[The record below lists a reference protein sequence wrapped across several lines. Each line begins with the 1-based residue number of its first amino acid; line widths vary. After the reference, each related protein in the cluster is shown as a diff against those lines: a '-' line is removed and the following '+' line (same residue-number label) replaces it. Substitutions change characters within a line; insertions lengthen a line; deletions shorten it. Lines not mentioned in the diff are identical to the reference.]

1 MITLPQLKIGQGTMG
16 IIDDVRIY
24 NRVLSDEEKNSV
36 IK

>member
-1 MITLPQLKIGQGTMG
+1 MITLPQLKIGQGTMR